1 MTQPF
6 SEAVNAC
13 LILVMLF
20 GVILIG
26 VGVARTRRHYRR
38 DVAKLQ
44 SDIETLRADVEA
56 LKKG

>member
-6 SEAVNAC
+6 FEAVNAA

-26 VGVARTRRHYRR
+26 VGVARTRRNYRR
-38 DVAKLQ
+38 DVARLQ
-44 SDIETLRADVEA
+44 SEIQTLRADVEA